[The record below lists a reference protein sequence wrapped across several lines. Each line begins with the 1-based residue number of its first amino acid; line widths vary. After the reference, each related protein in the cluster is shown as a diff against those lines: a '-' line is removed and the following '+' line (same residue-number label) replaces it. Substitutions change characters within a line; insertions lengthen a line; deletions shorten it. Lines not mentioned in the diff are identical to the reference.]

1 MLQSMGHKE
10 SETTERLNNFW
21 LCCDLAAVCVHS
33 LAEVSGLLIE
43 AASLVQEHRLSSQR
57 AHVYLLFG
65 TLYVPRLGIQ
75 PKPLPCKG
83 RLLTTGPPG
92 TPLLL
97 TFTPEVHPVHHPAFQ
112 NCRTDPIS
120 FHVLAP
126 PLHRACGG
134 RVSRRGNAGFFST
147 THERGVQ
154 QTSTALVEFVT

>member
-57 AHVYLLFG
+57 ARVYLLFG

-75 PKPLPCKG
+75 PKPLHWKH
-83 RLLTTGPPG
+83 RVLTTGPPG
-92 TPLLL
+92 KSPDQPTLPVLRLLL
-97 TFTPEVHPVHHPAFQ
+97 TEVD
-112 NCRTDPIS
+112 REID
-120 FHVLAP
+120 
-126 PLHRACGG
+126 GE
-134 RVSRRGNAGFFST
+134 RVF
-147 THERGVQ
+147 
-154 QTSTALVEFVT
+154 L